1 MRMRSSRGLS
11 VRQRMMSST
20 EITTSR
26 PRRRRWTVRVSA
38 LAWASSG
45 RGMARLPPG
54 QPSCADLHDMN
65 EAIQMFERPSRTES
79 DTMQRLL
86 GDRDRKA
93 GLLAE
98 AEIEIKEMRAAPG
111 QHHAVVDDIGGEI
124 GRRGLQRDHDG
135 LDDLLHGLG
144 QRFGDLALRDFLLLR
159 HAVQKVAAPNHHAL
173 RSEEH
178 TSELQSR

>member
-1 MRMRSSRGLS
+1 MRMSSSRGLS
-11 VRQRMMSST
+11 VRMRRQRGTEVST
-20 EITTSR
+20 IR
-26 PRRRRWTVRVSA
+26 PRSRRWTVRCIA
-38 LAWASSG
+38 LACASSG
-45 RGMARLPPG
+45 RVMARLPPG

-124 GRRGLQRDHDG
+124 G
-135 LDDLLHGLG
+135 
-144 QRFGDLALRDFLLLR
+144 
-159 HAVQKVAAPNHHAL
+159 
-173 RSEEH
+173 
-178 TSELQSR
+178 